1 MILAAIDPG
10 RRCSGW
16 AIFSGARLIKTG
28 GVTDVTLPEAFAMFL
43 DLFDRYSPD
52 DGIIEIPQ
60 VYQQKFWKGDPNDLI
75 EVALYAG
82 VAIAALS
89 RHARFKMVRPHDWK
103 GTVPK
108 DIDNKHTL
116 SKLTAEETAVFK
128 GSGVKKKLEHNL
140 IDAIGL
146 GLWKL
151 GRK

>member
-16 AIFSGARLIKTG
+16 AIFSGARLLKTG
-28 GVTDVTLPEAFAMFL
+28 GVSDATLPEAFAMFL
-43 DLFDRYSPD
+43 DVFDRYCPD

-75 EVALYAG
+75 EIALYAG

-89 RHARFKMVRPHDWK
+89 RHCRFKTVRPNEWK
-103 GTVPK
+103 GNVPK
-108 DIDNKHTL
+108 DVDNRFTL
-116 SKLTAEETAVFK
+116 SKLSPDEIAILN
-128 GSGVKKKLEHNL
+128 GSGVKAKLRHNL
-140 IDAIGL
+140 IDAISL